1 MVEGHGEH
9 VLVDV
14 VPVDAVGLGDEGAV
28 GAGAHGGDATG
39 GPADRCPQ
47 ARGTPWTGCG
57 RAPTVVDVK
66 IAEALTERADA
77 QRRVEQLRSRIAA
90 NARYQEGEEPAEDA
104 AALLVEVGEVLTR
117 LRTLIAQVNR
127 TNSRVDLGPDG
138 TMTDALATR
147 DVLRL
152 QHAVL
157 TSAADAAAGQGR
169 GTCAASCGTS
179 RPCPSPTCAGR
190 PTRWRARCA
199 PSTAA
204 SSRRTGPTTCWTG
217 RSRTGRRVRGGGS
230 R

>member
-1 MVEGHGEH
+1 M
-9 VLVDV
+9 
-14 VPVDAVGLGDEGAV
+14 
-28 GAGAHGGDATG
+28 
-39 GPADRCPQ
+39 
-47 ARGTPWTGCG
+47 
-57 RAPTVVDVK
+57 K
-66 IAEALTERADA
+66 IAEALSERADA

-157 TSAADAAAGQGR
+157 TSAADAAAGQGTR
-169 GTCAASCGTS
+169 HLRSELRHLSALPVADLRRQADEVARTLRTLD
-179 RPCPSPTCAGR
+179 GR
-190 PTRWRARCA
+190 IQQAN
-199 PSTAA
+199 
-204 SSRRTGPTTCWTG
+204 WTHDLLDWTEQDWTEG
-217 RSRTGRRVRGGGS
+217 
-230 R
+230 